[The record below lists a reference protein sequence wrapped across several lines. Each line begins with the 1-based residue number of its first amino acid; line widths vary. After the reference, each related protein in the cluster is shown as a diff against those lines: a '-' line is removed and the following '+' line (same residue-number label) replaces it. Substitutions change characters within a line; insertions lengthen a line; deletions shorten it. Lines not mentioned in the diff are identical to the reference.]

1 MKQVMGWISQAR
13 SNVKTIFGMPD
24 YEKYLEHHKSTHPDQ
39 PPMSEKEYYMYALK
53 NRYDSGTVSRCC

>member
-24 YEKYLEHHKSTHPDQ
+24 YDKYLERHMSVHPDQ
-39 PPMSEKEYYMYALK
+39 LPMSQAEYYMYALK
-53 NRYDSGTVSRCC
+53 ERYDSGQVTRCC